1 MGPIVHSFVPFGTTH
16 RINNRFTAITSI
28 STQLGVASS
37 TTWAP
42 SATTTITTNKKQK
55 QILTFKEPKTNV
67 TVVLIGSMHYNP
79 TSIKLTSDTIKEL
92 GQSNKLGSVI
102 IESCDIRWNKTQ
114 EVNAEKSIFDEILKS
129 EMSTASDITIQEFGR
144 PVILGDQRINIT
156 GNALKDGIKD
166 ALNDIFL
173 PITGWKR
180 FYNKLKPAIDD
191 AVPTGPGYLDATSVF
206 DLRLLL
212 TTPVSF
218 LKYPL
223 SYLVRSP
230 ISSIIVL
237 SFFFVLNALDP
248 STNGVMM
255 VDDGSGESRMQISEL
270 LGSLAFAILETA
282 VFARILIKE
291 LLAERNEILAKNI
304 LEQCKIYAGAGT
316 STTSSNSLFG
326 LQLPSF
332 LKGIIT
338 QGNDYKVDDTTEIVY
353 VPNSNNIAN
362 TNDGEEKVVVAVL
375 GMAHCNGI
383 MKLLKE
389 QRI

>member
-1 MGPIVHSFVPFGTTH
+1 MG
-16 RINNRFTAITSI
+16 
-28 STQLGVASS
+28 
-37 TTWAP
+37 
-42 SATTTITTNKKQK
+42 
-55 QILTFKEPKTNV
+55 
-67 TVVLIGSMHYNP
+67 NP

-129 EMSTASDITIQEFGR
+129 EMTTASDITIQEFGR

-156 GNALKDGIKD
+156 GNALKDGFKD

-218 LKYPL
+218 FKYPL

-230 ISSIIVL
+230 ISSVIVL

-255 VDDGSGESRMQISEL
+255 VDDGPGESQMQISEL

-304 LEQCKIYAGAGT
+304 LEQCKIYAGT

-353 VPNSNNIAN
+353 VPNSNSIAN
-362 TNDGEEKVVVAVL
+362 MNDGEEKVVVAVL